1 MNGIPPSELI
11 SDAFVLLGLVVMT
24 IGVIG
29 IVRMPDVYTKLHA
42 AAKSVFLGVCS
53 FLVAVS
59 FSGDPGIIARAVLI
73 GILLIFTTPVS
84 AHEIAR
90 AAAKE
95 QLARIENQGELP
107 GD

>member
-1 MNGIPPSELI
+1 MSWNLAREIVA
-11 SDAFVLLGLVVMT
+11 DAFIVLGLVVMT

-42 AAKSVFLGVCS
+42 ASKSVFLGVCS

-59 FSGDPGIIARAVLI
+59 LSGDPGIIARAVLI
-73 GILLIFTTPVS
+73 GVLLVFTTPVA

-90 AAAKE
+90 AAARE
-95 QLARIENQGELP
+95 QLLKIENQQHPPVG
-107 GD
+107 